1 MVDPEPEESV
11 AAPARSKA
19 LALHEIDGEPLV
31 LDEDLGRELGMV
43 RPTNIRRNIEANR
56 EELEGY
62 GDLHEVRVKSS
73 DPLGRGRP
81 STAYY
86 LNEEQALLLCMFS
99 GAEKAKE
106 IRKQV
111 IAVYQAWR
119 KGHLRPVEKP
129 QEPTT
134 PSIPT
139 DFASALR
146 LAADEHERRLRLEA
160 EKVVLIEE
168 RNEAFVRVDK
178 AEAEQR

>member
-1 MVDPEPEESV
+1 MVTVVDPEPEESV
-11 AAPARSKA
+11 ASPARSME
-19 LALHEIDGEPLV
+19 LTLHEIEGEPLV
-31 LDEDLGRELGMV
+31 LDTDLAERLGFERNYAIRQLIDRNRDELKAYGPL
-43 RPTNIRRNIEANR
+43 PTRH
-56 EELEGY
+56 GQ
-62 GDLHEVRVKSS
+62 S
-73 DPLGRGRP
+73 RGQQF
-81 STAYY
+81 TAYY
-86 LNEEQALLLCMFS
+86 LNEEQALLICMLS
-99 GAEKAKE
+99 RTPTAKA
-106 IRKQV
+106 IRREV
-111 IAVYQAWR
+111 IKVYQAWR

-168 RNEAFVRVDK
+168 RNEAFVRADK